1 MTIPGEIEPMSQ
13 QHVIDIN
20 SDLGEGYGAWR
31 LGPDDELMELISSA
45 NIACGFHAGDP
56 RTIERTVHLA
66 RDHGVGIGA
75 HPGYPDRVGFGRRV
89 MAATPEEVRTDVLY
103 QIGAIAAFCK
113 AAGVELQH
121 VKAHGALYNHAVRD
135 AATAEA
141 IAQAVWQFDRDLI
154 FFVLPG
160 SELEAAGEAAG
171 LRLSR
176 EGFVD
181 RGYLADGSLVPR
193 SRPDAIITDHEVA
206 VRRIVRLVTE
216 GTIETVDGTELGL
229 KVDTI
234 CLHSDTPTALEIA
247 RAVRD
252 GFEEAGIGVQ
262 PVGSFLK

>member
-1 MTIPGEIEPMSQ
+1 MSQ

-20 SDLGEGYGAWR
+20 SDLGEGYGPWR
-31 LGPDDELMELISSA
+31 LAPDEELMEHISSA

-89 MAATPEEVRTDVLY
+89 MAATPDEVRTDVLY

-113 AAGVELQH
+113 AADVDLQH

-141 IAQAVWQFDRDLI
+141 IAQAVKQFDRDLL

-160 SELEAAGEAAG
+160 SELEAAGAAAG
-171 LRLSR
+171 LPLAR
-176 EGFVD
+176 EAFID

-193 SRPDAIITDHEVA
+193 SRPDAIITDHDLA
-206 VRRIVRLVTE
+206 VRRMVRLVNE
-216 GTIETVDGTELGL
+216 GVIETVDGTELEL
-229 KVDTI
+229 EVDTL
-234 CLHSDTPTALEIA
+234 CLHSDTPAALEIA
-247 RAVRD
+247 RAVRA
-252 GFEEAGIGVQ
+252 GFAEAGIGVE
-262 PVGSFLK
+262 PVGSFPQ